1 MFLWF
6 YGIFI
11 VCFYISIIYPVLSLF
26 YPKSYWLLNHSVF
39 RWCYTHVMIA
49 VLCFLLLFILC
60 LFWLNNICTCDP
72 VQKGTGEETPCAPQA
87 LSSHL
92 TAWIPLIKGSR
103 ASPSWTPSFR
113 VWSSGWLVAGLC
125 AALLQLLGRAEDALS
140 VTASWGSIWKQS
152 THHLNCSKGL
162 LLASFSSVPY
172 CVNGESGFLSLR
184 CILQVHFWCFS
195 FGAARIQ
202 RVHRERR
209 MTGSTAVFP
218 SWNPLTPLKGR

>member
-11 VCFYISIIYPVLSLF
+11 VCFYISIIYPILSLF

-72 VQKGTGEETPCAPQA
+72 VQKGTGEEASCAPQA

-92 TAWIPLIKGSR
+92 TAWIPLIQGSR

-113 VWSSGWLVAGLC
+113 VWSSGL
-125 AALLQLLGRAEDALS
+125 LLGSALHS
-140 VTASWGSIWKQS
+140 CTAGQGRGCSQCYSFLGEHLKQS

-218 SWNPLTPLKGR
+218 SWNPLNPLKGR

>member
-1 MFLWF
+1 M
-6 YGIFI
+6 
-11 VCFYISIIYPVLSLF
+11 PVLIKQYLYLWPSSEGYWWRGFLCPTSPLFSPNNLDSFNPGFTCFSLMDSF
-26 YPKSYWLLNHSVF
+26 LPSLVF
-39 RWCYTHVMIA
+39 RVACCWA
-49 VLCFLLLFILC
+49 LR
-60 LFWLNNICTCDP
+60 CTL
-72 VQKGTGEETPCAPQA
+72 A
-87 LSSHL
+87 
-92 TAWIPLIKGSR
+92 
-103 ASPSWTPSFR
+103 
-113 VWSSGWLVAGLC
+113 
-125 AALLQLLGRAEDALS
+125 LLGRAEDALS

-218 SWNPLTPLKGR
+218 SWNPLNPLKGR